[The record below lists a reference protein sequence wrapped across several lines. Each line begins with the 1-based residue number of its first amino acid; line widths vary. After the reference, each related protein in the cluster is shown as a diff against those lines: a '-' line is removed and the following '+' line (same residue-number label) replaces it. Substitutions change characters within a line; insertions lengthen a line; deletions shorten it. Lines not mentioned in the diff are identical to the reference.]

1 MAFEDYTIKQFMKA
15 WFKEDYSEISQSE
28 FKLVYDEYIDASGLF
43 VSEDFDKVSYVNFL
57 LNRINS
63 VKIFLELQIKY
74 LEEFEVPNVEKFSFL
89 KKFGYSLKWNNSC
102 KDFRNQIES
111 IKSKEIKYVTKLN
124 SSIKE
129 IEEKKEKDK
138 ANKKEPSK
146 KDSRNSFIRMLNSL
160 GKNGFRIDNE
170 KTTVEELALMIK
182 QQIEEIEILKS
193 K

>member
-43 VSEDFDKVSYVNFL
+43 VSEDFDKVSYVQFL